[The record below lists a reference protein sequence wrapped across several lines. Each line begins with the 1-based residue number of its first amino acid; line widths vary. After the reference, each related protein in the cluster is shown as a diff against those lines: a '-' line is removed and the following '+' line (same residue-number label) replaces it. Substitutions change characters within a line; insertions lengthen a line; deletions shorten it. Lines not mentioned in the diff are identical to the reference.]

1 MMPVPIGRRRTPRQ
15 AGSTSIDGEDV
26 GSIPPCDN
34 ITGGL
39 LAHCR
44 LDGTSLEPVLDGDF
58 VAGKIGQGRFGVVT
72 IPIQIQHFVARLRLS
87 GRHLDLPFLYA
98 VVCHPS

>member
-1 MMPVPIGRRRTPRQ
+1 MPVPIGEPPTSRF
-15 AGSTSIDGEDV
+15 TSIDGEDV

-58 VAGKIGQGRFGVVT
+58 VAGKIGQRRFGVVA
-72 IPIQIQHFVARLRLS
+72 IPIQIQYLVARLRLKT
-87 GRHLDLPFLYA
+87 HLS
-98 VVCHPS
+98 CPS